1 MTNLLAVPPKMGL
14 CGLYFSPASR
24 SPFCCHGGAGAKG
37 PPRQVSRMPSISE
50 AVERAAVANG
60 GKNLIDRGPR
70 CYERSPGE
78 LLPQTF
84 PSEPSTAV
92 KQQQANPL
100 PDLPPTVPR
109 AQSLRMLTMAG
120 SARLHGHRFVH
131 WEALGTSSSL
141 CERGR

>member
-1 MTNLLAVPPKMGL
+1 
-14 CGLYFSPASR
+14 
-24 SPFCCHGGAGAKG
+24 
-37 PPRQVSRMPSISE
+37 MPSISE

-92 KQQQANPL
+92 EQQQANPL
-100 PDLPPTVPR
+100 PDLPPTVSVRLSVCPSSGGLTFS
-109 AQSLRMLTMAG
+109 QSAEL
-120 SARLHGHRFVH
+120 
-131 WEALGTSSSL
+131 
-141 CERGR
+141 

>member
-1 MTNLLAVPPKMGL
+1 
-14 CGLYFSPASR
+14 
-24 SPFCCHGGAGAKG
+24 
-37 PPRQVSRMPSISE
+37 MPSTSE

-92 KQQQANPL
+92 EQQQANPL
-100 PDLPPTVPR
+100 PDR
-109 AQSLRMLTMAG
+109 ATTSDNRHALHEVTLAG
-120 SARLHGHRFVH
+120 SAGSQR
-131 WEALGTSSSL
+131 SSVR
-141 CERGR
+141 EME

>member
-1 MTNLLAVPPKMGL
+1 
-14 CGLYFSPASR
+14 
-24 SPFCCHGGAGAKG
+24 
-37 PPRQVSRMPSISE
+37 MPSISE

-92 KQQQANPL
+92 EQQQANPL
-100 PDLPPTVPR
+100 PDLPPKVPR
-109 AQSLRMLTMAG
+109 APTPSYANYG
-120 SARLHGHRFVH
+120 RFCTVAPPSVS
-131 WEALGTSSSL
+131 ALGCT
-141 CERGR
+141 GHFKFTV

>member
-1 MTNLLAVPPKMGL
+1 
-14 CGLYFSPASR
+14 
-24 SPFCCHGGAGAKG
+24 
-37 PPRQVSRMPSISE
+37 MPSTSE

-70 CYERSPGE
+70 CYERSQGE

-92 KQQQANPL
+92 EQQQANPL

-120 SARLHGHRFVH
+120 SARLHGHIGSCNGKQWALQVH
-131 WEALGTSSSL
+131 CVSEDDDAAQGCSRAPPRAHRT
-141 CERGR
+141 

>member
-1 MTNLLAVPPKMGL
+1 MAAQEQKGHLAT
-14 CGLYFSPASR
+14 
-24 SPFCCHGGAGAKG
+24 
-37 PPRQVSRMPSISE
+37 RQVSPMPSISE

-92 KQQQANPL
+92 EQQQANPL
-100 PDLPPTVPR
+100 PDR
-109 AQSLRMLTMAG
+109 A
-120 SARLHGHRFVH
+120 
-131 WEALGTSSSL
+131 TSSDK
-141 CERGR
+141 